1 MAWVADA
8 SLAAAVSNAGG
19 LGLIS
24 SINAG
29 TEAVRNEIRKCKEL
43 TDKPFGVNIML
54 QAPNAG
60 EIAKMVVEEGVKI
73 LTTGA
78 GSPAQY
84 MEEWKAAGI
93 KVIPVIASVA
103 LALKM
108 QAIGATAVVAEG
120 AESGGHVGE
129 LNTMPLVPQVVDAL
143 DIPVIAAGGICD
155 GRGVAAALM
164 LGADGVQV
172 GTRFLCAE
180 ECTVNQAYKD
190 KILKAIEGSKIEI
203 TGVYWYGGEASLENV
218 EMLRPK
224 AADADMIFAV
234 GGGKAIDT
242 CKVLAHDTKRPFFT
256 FPTIASTCAACTSLG
271 IVYHPDGSLREYSFS
286 KIPPNHIFID
296 TEIIANAPVK
306 YLWAGMGDTMAK
318 HYECTIS
325 SRNDTPLHSDAMGI
339 ALSTMCAGPVIRWG
353 RQAMTDCEAHRASE
367 ELTEVVLA
375 IIVSTGFVS
384 NFVQVDYTTG
394 MAHALYNG
402 FTILPAIEANHHLH
416 GEIVSYGILVMLTV
430 DKQYEER
437 DKVLAFNKSIG
448 LPTRLADID
457 VTPGDLPAATEKA
470 LQGIDVRVYPYEVT
484 QQMLIDGVK
493 ELEELQK

>member
-1 MAWVADA
+1 MIKSRICEILGIQYPVFQGGMAWVADA

-190 KILKAIEGSKIEI
+190 KILKASDVSTIVTGKTLGHPVRSLKTPFSKTFAKMESDPAVKPEEILAYGTGALRKAVKEGDTNGSYMAGECAGMVKKIEPAKNI
-203 TGVYWYGGEASLENV
+203 IEDLISGAEKLIREAQT
-218 EMLRPK
+218 R
-224 AADADMIFAV
+224 F
-234 GGGKAIDT
+234 
-242 CKVLAHDTKRPFFT
+242 LA
-256 FPTIASTCAACTSLG
+256 
-271 IVYHPDGSLREYSFS
+271 
-286 KIPPNHIFID
+286 
-296 TEIIANAPVK
+296 
-306 YLWAGMGDTMAK
+306 
-318 HYECTIS
+318 
-325 SRNDTPLHSDAMGI
+325 
-339 ALSTMCAGPVIRWG
+339 
-353 RQAMTDCEAHRASE
+353 
-367 ELTEVVLA
+367 
-375 IIVSTGFVS
+375 
-384 NFVQVDYTTG
+384 
-394 MAHALYNG
+394 
-402 FTILPAIEANHHLH
+402 
-416 GEIVSYGILVMLTV
+416 
-430 DKQYEER
+430 
-437 DKVLAFNKSIG
+437 
-448 LPTRLADID
+448 
-457 VTPGDLPAATEKA
+457 
-470 LQGIDVRVYPYEVT
+470 
-484 QQMLIDGVK
+484 
-493 ELEELQK
+493 